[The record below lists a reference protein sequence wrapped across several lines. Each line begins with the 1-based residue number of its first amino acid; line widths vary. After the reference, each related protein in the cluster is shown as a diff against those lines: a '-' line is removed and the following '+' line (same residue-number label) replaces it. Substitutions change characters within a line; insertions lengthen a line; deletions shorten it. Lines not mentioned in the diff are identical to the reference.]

1 MTDLELT
8 HIVEPARAGDPPHP
22 VLLLL
27 HGRGTDETDLLPLGE
42 ALDPRLLIVAAR
54 APFPFPWGG
63 YAWYDLD
70 PRGVG
75 YPDAQ
80 KLEASI
86 DLLRSLLTT
95 VTERYPIDPARVYLG
110 GFSMGSVMAGTMALL
125 DPQHV
130 AGAIIL
136 SGYLPV
142 GSGLPLQPEAAAGHP
157 FFVAHGTLDNVIPVQ
172 YGRQARDYLQ
182 TTPVDLQYKEYP
194 IGHQIS
200 DVELRD
206 ASTWLTGVLDQA
218 QART

>member
-8 HIVEPARAGDPPHP
+8 HIVAPSRAGDPPHP

-27 HGRGTDETDLLPLGE
+27 HGRGTDETDLLPLAS
-42 ALDPRLLIVAAR
+42 ALDPRLLVVTAR

-75 YPDAQ
+75 YPNRQ
-80 KLEASI
+80 SLETSI
-86 DLLRSLLTT
+86 NLISSLLTT
-95 VTERYPIDPARVYLG
+95 ITEQHPVDPARVYLG

-125 DPQHV
+125 EPERI

-136 SGYLPV
+136 SGYLAADPE
-142 GSGLPLQPEAAAGHP
+142 LPLQPEKTAGHP
-157 FFVAHGTLDNVIPVQ
+157 IFMAHGTLDNVIPVQ
-172 YGRQARDYLQ
+172 FARQARDYLR
-182 TTPVDLQYKEYP
+182 TTPVDLHYKEYP

-200 DVELRD
+200 DTELSD
-206 ASTWLTGVLDQA
+206 LSSWLRGVLDKKEVKI
-218 QART
+218 